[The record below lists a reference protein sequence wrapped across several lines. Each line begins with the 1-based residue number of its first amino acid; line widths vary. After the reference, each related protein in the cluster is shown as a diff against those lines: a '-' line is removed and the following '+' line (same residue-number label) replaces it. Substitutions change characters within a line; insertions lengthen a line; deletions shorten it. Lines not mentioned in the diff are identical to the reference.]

1 MGKICAFFGHRS
13 VYGDIAQE
21 LERQIEKLII
31 QENIDT
37 FWVGGY
43 GEFDK
48 ISSCMVKKLQ
58 KKYPAIR
65 LILIIAY
72 AGQLH
77 RYSDEFPFD
86 GFDYPPEAEN
96 APQKFAISAR
106 NRYMAENCDIVI
118 AYIRHDYGGA
128 YDAVKTAKGKTKK
141 IINLISN
148 NSVFR

>member
-1 MGKICAFFGHRS
+1 MGKVCAFFGHRNVS
-13 VYGDIAQE
+13 GNIDQE
-21 LERQIEKLII
+21 LEKQVEKLII

-48 ISSCMVKKLQ
+48 LASRTVRKMQ
-58 KKYPAIR
+58 EKYPAIR

-77 RYSDEFPFD
+77 RFGDEFPFD

-106 NRYMAENCDIVI
+106 NHYMAENCDMVI
-118 AYIRHDYGGA
+118 SHIIHDYGGA
-128 YDAVKTAKGKTKK
+128 YDAVRIAKSKDKT
-141 IINLISN
+141 IINL
-148 NSVFR
+148 VK